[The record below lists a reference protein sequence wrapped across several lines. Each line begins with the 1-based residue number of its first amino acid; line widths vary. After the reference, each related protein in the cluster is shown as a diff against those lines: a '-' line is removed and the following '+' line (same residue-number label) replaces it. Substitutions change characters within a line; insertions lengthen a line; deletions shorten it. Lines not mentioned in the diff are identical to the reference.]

1 MSESDSNH
9 LYELKNYILEVGSI
23 ADKLRLIS
31 AGYSLPAEVV
41 DEIFEELVSVLN
53 KDGGVP
59 FEIIKGNPSS
69 VKETAELL
77 HLVASFKES
86 YPDLTKRM
94 TEFLVSRQKNDGGF
108 AETLNLNNLIEDR
121 YGATWGGDFYP
132 VGKSVTWLTGKALEA
147 LCLVN
152 YEDQERIRRA
162 RDFLANSQNEDGYWP
177 DFVGQN
183 ISDPLASGNI
193 VSGLKAVGI
202 NSDSKVYKNARAALF
217 QHLSDAINQKSTMD
231 MMDLT
236 AVGAPLNE
244 KEKKVIKDGI
254 QLIVQSQK
262 NDGGWALF
270 GSKKSDP
277 ELSSILAF
285 VLSKCS
291 KYK

>member
-1 MSESDSNH
+1 MSKLKSNH
-9 LYELKNYILEVGSI
+9 LYEPKNYVLENGSI

-31 AGYSLPAEVV
+31 AGYDIPSEVV
-41 DEIFEELVSVLN
+41 DEVIDELKSVQN
-53 KDGGVP
+53 TDGGVP
-59 FEIIKGNPSS
+59 FDLNRGNPSS
-69 VKETAELL
+69 VKETAEILPL
-77 HLVASFKES
+77 IIQFRDS
-86 YPDLTKRM
+86 YPQLIERM
-94 TEFLVSRQKNDGGF
+94 IDFLVSRQKQDGGF
-108 AETLNLNNLIEDR
+108 AETLNLENLIEDR

-162 RDFLANSQNEDGYWP
+162 RDFLTYSQNEDGYWP
-177 DFVGQN
+177 DFKGQK

-193 VSGLKAVGI
+193 LSGLRAVGI
-202 NSDSKVYKNARAALF
+202 NSENKVYKNARAALF
-217 QHLSDAINQKSTMD
+217 QHLKEAIENKSSMD

-236 AVGAPLNE
+236 AVGAPMDD
-244 KEKKVIKDGI
+244 KEREVLTNGI
-254 QLIVQSQK
+254 HLIVESQRS
-262 NDGGWALF
+262 DGGWAPL

-285 VLSKCS
+285 VLQKCS